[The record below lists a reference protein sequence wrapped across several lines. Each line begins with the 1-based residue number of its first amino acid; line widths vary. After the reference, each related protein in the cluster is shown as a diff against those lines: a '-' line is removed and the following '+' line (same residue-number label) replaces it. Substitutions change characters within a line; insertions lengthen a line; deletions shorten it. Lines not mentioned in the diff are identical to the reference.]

1 MQPSTCTSSTSS
13 ISSAPNT
20 SPNCVRIRIAICA
33 AGPNSPFN
41 SFSSRSLSF
50 IKCHLPLVSRLLPLV
65 SRSLVLLHCALRIVH
80 CPLCIVH
87 CPLSIPHSSFG
98 YDVDIAP
105 IALFGVHNAEIE
117 NLQYVLVAVDG
128 NGQFVGLLVLQAVRF
143 GKIPQCRAVVHRH
156 PWDRFGFLQNP
167 GRHILRGGGRRRQ
180 RHTVRRKGQ

>member
-50 IKCHLPLVSRLLPLV
+50 IKCHSPLVSRLSPLV

-87 CPLSIPHSSFG
+87 CPLHIPHLGMMWILPQSPCLAYTMPRLKTCNTYSSPLT
-98 YDVDIAP
+98 VTVNSSVCWSCKP
-105 IALFGVHNAEIE
+105 CALAKFHNAAPLFTGIHGTD
-117 NLQYVLVAVDG
+117 LAFCRIAVG
-128 NGQFVGLLVLQAVRF
+128 TS
-143 GKIPQCRAVVHRH
+143 C
-156 PWDRFGFLQNP
+156 
-167 GRHILRGGGRRRQ
+167 GGG
-180 RHTVRRKGQ
+180 GGGGG